1 MFDHQATKDQV
12 TPATNAKGR
21 ENDATSED
29 EHARDIERHSAI
41 RRVYKTIDTSSS
53 LKFEI

>member
-29 EHARDIERHSAI
+29 EHARDTERYSAI
-41 RRVYKTIDTSSS
+41 RTGVQKNRYIFF
-53 LKFEI
+53 LEI